1 MPRTKHEAETAGFAP
16 VLLPHGSLPLAAVD
30 GPQLH
35 ALHPVRTFKIYVWE
49 ESRKQTGNLINK
61 NKQAKT

>member
-1 MPRTKHEAETAGFAP
+1 MPRTKHEAETVGFAP

-35 ALHPVRTFKIYVWE
+35 ALHPVRTFKNKCLG
-49 ESRKQTGNLINK
+49 RKR
-61 NKQAKT
+61 KTNRKHY

>member
-35 ALHPVRTFKIYVWE
+35 ALHPVRTFKINV
-49 ESRKQTGNLINK
+49 
-61 NKQAKT
+61 